1 MKLEV
6 WKRGAKRPRRRER
19 QESCGAA
26 KKGNRKHS
34 SRPGQHMDRSEEA
47 LSSGFWGVLIFSYC
61 F

>member
-19 QESCGAA
+19 QERCGAV

-34 SRPGQHMDRSEEA
+34 SRARPTHVPLRGSTQFRV
-47 LSSGFWGVLIFSYC
+47 LGVLFFSYC